1 MVQERGHVNGRPS
14 GKKKS
19 ADARTERWKDHKVA
33 VRRQYVNAA
42 IRAIERHGS
51 GITVDD
57 VAREAGSAKPK
68 LYRHFT
74 DRADL
79 FAAISAQMS
88 HTVERRVLGSLDLGS
103 APEPAIRR
111 AVRNCVDLVDIFPR
125 SFEFLLNS
133 EALTRSDGSLRR
145 DGGGIAGSVADM
157 FSKFFRRVNVHPAGS
172 EAIAFALAGSV
183 SATCLWWIDDRT
195 IGKDELVDYLTIHI
209 WGSVDAF
216 LRSKGVVLDP
226 HQPPN
231 FANVPVAQVFLAE
244 PLAGDENNCARVLPL
259 EG

>member
-14 GKKKS
+14 GKKQPGNKQPGTKQS
-19 ADARTERWKDHKVA
+19 GDARTERWKRHKVA

-57 VAREAGSAKPK
+57 VARESGSAKPK
-68 LYRHFT
+68 LYRHFA

-111 AVRNCVDLVDIFPR
+111 AVRNCVDLVETFPR
-125 SFEFLLNS
+125 SFDFLLNS
-133 EALTRSDGSLRR
+133 ADR
-145 DGGGIAGSVADM
+145 DGIPGSVADM

-172 EAIAFALAGSV
+172 EPIAFALAGSV
-183 SATCLWWIDDRT
+183 SATCLWWSDDRSM
-195 IGKDELVDYLTIHI
+195 GKEELVDYLTIHI

-216 LRSKGVVLDP
+216 LRSKGIVLDP